1 MFCGCSLWFMMFV
14 MVGDVLWLFM
24 VIWEGFVMVCDCFFS
39 PKVSNKRSCH
49 PLLNQSETQIHY
61 EISFLMRLY
70 ICPLQFKEHTLKSSA
85 RNQLNCN
92 LIEIIKF
99 SLYILDYMESTSPMG
114 GWMGGW
120 MDGHFDIFVL
130 FTFYLQFYF
139 SLCMLYL
146 LLVTIINDKRFVINY
161 FHYSY

>member
-14 MVGDVLWLFM
+14 MVGDVLWWFM

-70 ICPLQFKEHTLKSSA
+70 ICPFWFKEHTIKSSA
-85 RNQLNCN
+85 KNQLNCN

-99 SLYILDYMESTSPMG
+99 SLYIFDLWSQPHLWVDE
-114 GWMGGW
+114 WVIGW
-120 MDGHFDIFVL
+120 MDILTFLYFLL
-130 FTFYLQFYF
+130 FTY
-139 SLCMLYL
+139 SS
-146 LLVTIINDKRFVINY
+146 I
-161 FHYSY
+161 FHYVCYICC